1 MTSSIKPGN
10 VFICGPINRD
20 LLETEKQFA
29 EKEEILNAHG
39 VKTINQFM
47 LFHSAGMHL
56 ALKPTVQFLANC
68 NTIVTLPNWASC
80 EFAKKQVE
88 IARIM
93 EIDVIDYSKLLND
106 LTKNSA
112 HA

>member
-1 MTSSIKPGN
+1 MNQAKIKSGN

-20 LLETEKQFA
+20 LLETEKDFA
-29 EKEEILNAHG
+29 KKEETLNSLG
-39 VKTINQFM
+39 VRTINQFM
-47 LFHSAGMHL
+47 LFHSAGMFL

-68 NTIVTLPNWASC
+68 NVIVTLPNWASC

-93 EIDVIDYSKLLND
+93 EIDVIDYSKLILD
-106 LTKNSA
+106 LTKKVD
-112 HA
+112 